1 MTFAQLVEEFSFDKI
16 GRAPARFDPEELKR
30 VNAAVLHQTGY
41 ATVKDRLAKLG
52 ADKGEAFW
60 NAIRANLVLLPDVTE
75 WVRVVEGPID
85 PVVNDKA
92 FASAAAEVLPQGAYD
107 ATTWQ
112 AFTNAVKEKTG
123 AKGKALFMPLRQ
135 ALTGMDHGPE
145 MAALFPLIGEVRARK
160 RLMGE
165 AA

>member
-1 MTFAQLVEEFSFDKI
+1 MNAQL
-16 GRAPARFDPEELKR
+16 
-30 VNAAVLHQTGY
+30 LHQYDY
-41 ATVKDRLAKLG
+41 AVVKDRLAALG

-60 NAIRANLVLLPDVTE
+60 NAVRANLVLLKDVKDF
-75 WVRVVEGPID
+75 VRIVEGPIEPIVPD
-85 PVVNDKA
+85 AA
-92 FASAAAEVLPQGAYD
+92 FASAAAEVLPTGAYD

-145 MAALFPLIGEVRARK
+145 MAALFPLIGEERARK
-160 RLMGE
+160 RLMGQ

>member
-1 MTFAQLVEEFSFDKI
+1 
-16 GRAPARFDPEELKR
+16 
-30 VNAAVLHQTGY
+30 VNAAVLHQTEY
-41 ATVKDRLAKLG
+41 AAVRERLAALG

-60 NAIRANLVLLPDVTE
+60 NAARANIALLPEVKV
-75 WVRVVEGPID
+75 WAHVVEGPIEPFVPD
-85 PVVNDKA
+85 AA
-92 FASAAAEVLPQGAYD
+92 FAKAAAEVLPAGAYD
-107 ATTWQ
+107 ANSWS

-145 MAALFPLIGEVRARK
+145 MAALFPLIGEARARK
-160 RLMGE
+160 RLRGE

>member
-1 MTFAQLVEEFSFDKI
+1 VNAQL
-16 GRAPARFDPEELKR
+16 
-30 VNAAVLHQTGY
+30 LHQYGY
-41 ATVKDRLAKLG
+41 ETVKDRLAKLG

-60 NAIRANLVLLPDVTE
+60 NAVRANLVLFKDVQDY
-75 WVRVVEGPID
+75 VRIVDGPID
-85 PVVNDKA
+85 PIVPDAA
-92 FASAAAEVLPQGAYD
+92 FVSAAAEVLPTGAYD

-145 MAALFPLIGEVRARK
+145 MAALFPLIGEERARK
-160 RLMGE
+160 RLQGQ